1 MEVNKVPTAMECVL
15 LLFAVA
21 CLGYHCVKQV
31 NKIIRNEAERERK
44 ALNRTDD
51 P

>member
-1 MEVNKVPTAMECVL
+1 MECAL

-21 CLGYHCVKQV
+21 YLGYHCVKKV
-31 NKIIRNEAERERK
+31 KTIIRNEAERERK